1 MTMRFRNGVLNL
13 AALAALCAL
22 APAANA
28 AVVTFAQYEEAIV
41 PGNANVFTYTE
52 TGTAGSG
59 GTATITA
66 TSVPVT
72 FTYES
77 LSGLPADLIGPQNA
91 TLTLTSTT
99 TSGYITSNL
108 VDSQQFGTKTSD
120 TLTITRNSAAAEG
133 TGAKTN
139 LLTMTFTGQLLA
151 NPGGFTAE
159 LTGQSPLGYSITYNT
174 DFGSFVPVASATTE
188 DFAMSFS
195 SWTTTADGNGV
206 ERDTAHTFFKNA
218 TAASSGTF
226 DYATSV
232 PEPVMTATMLGGLG
246 LLSLRRRR
254 RSSHL

>member
-22 APAANA
+22 APTANA

-77 LSGLPADLIGPQNA
+77 LSGLPADLTGPQSA

-99 TSGYITSNL
+99 TTGYATAGTL
-108 VDSQQFGTKTSD
+108 AVQQFGTKTSD
-120 TLTITRNSAAAEG
+120 TLTITRNTAAAEG

-139 LLTMTFTGQLLA
+139 LLTMTFTGQLIA
-151 NPGGFTAE
+151 DPGGFTAQ
-159 LTGQSPLGYSITYNT
+159 LTGQSPLGYSISYAT
-174 DFGSFVPVASATTE
+174 DFGTFVPVASATTE
-188 DFAMSFS
+188 DYAISFS
-195 SWTTTADGNGV
+195 SWITTADGNGV
-206 ERDTAHTFFKNA
+206 ETDSTHNFFKNA

-226 DYATSV
+226 DYATAV
-232 PEPVMTATMLGGLG
+232 PEPVMAVPMLGGLG